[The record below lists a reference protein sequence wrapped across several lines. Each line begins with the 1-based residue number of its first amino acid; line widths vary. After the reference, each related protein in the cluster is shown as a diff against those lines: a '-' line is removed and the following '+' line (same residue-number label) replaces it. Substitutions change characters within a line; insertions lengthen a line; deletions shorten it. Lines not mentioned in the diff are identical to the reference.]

1 MKYFINPEDSAL
13 FAYEEDGSQDE
24 FIPQTFVAATAEQ
37 IAAVVS
43 PPPSPNAS
51 VLAQIVLLEATITPR
66 RLREAT
72 LTVDG
77 KTWLE
82 VVDAQIAALRVQ
94 LV

>member
-1 MKYFINPEDSAL
+1 
-13 FAYEEDGSQDE
+13 
-24 FIPQTFVAATAEQ
+24 
-37 IAAVVS
+37 
-43 PPPSPNAS
+43 